1 MIRLGWG
8 SASDVGRARQANE
21 DFLFTAEGL
30 YIVADGM
37 GGHQGGAVASELAV
51 SSLRTYLQDMGVL
64 TTDSLV
70 QAVQLANEA
79 VVSAASDDPELAGMG
94 TTLCA
99 IAVVHAA
106 EEDLDRLAIVNVGDS
121 RVYLLKGGLLEQVT
135 DDHSLVASLERQGRL
150 TRAEAA
156 VHPQRNIITR
166 ALGIDAR
173 VMVDS
178 WEVVPVAGD
187 RDVLCSDGLFN
198 EVDES
203 RIAATL
209 RRLADP
215 TDAAGELVRL
225 ANEGGGRDN
234 ISVVIVD
241 VLVGEG
247 SEVADGSSER
257 SDRVVAAVSGEA
269 RVAKGPGPEVDE
281 APVAPSEPSRSER
294 RAAKRASRPPRPRRI
309 TWRLLLFVAA
319 ILGVLAVGAGAITYY
334 GRHTY
339 FVGFDNDSVAVFKGR
354 PGGVLWI
361 QPELIER
368 TNLTRQ
374 TVPAG
379 VVAEIDAGKVE
390 PTLDDAH
397 RYLANIDEQASTGD
411 DAGSKTT
418 QTTQTTA
425 TTTPPGN

>member
-8 SASDVGRARQANE
+8 SASDVGRARQQNE

-30 YIVADGM
+30 YVVADGM
-37 GGHQGGAVASELAV
+37 GGHRGGAVASELAV
-51 SSLRTYLQDMGVL
+51 SSLRSHLAEMGEL

-70 QAVQLANEA
+70 QAVQLANES
-79 VVSAASDDPELAGMG
+79 VVSAAGDDPELAGMG

-99 IAVVHAA
+99 IAVVQVPA
-106 EEDLDRLAIVNVGDS
+106 EDVERLAIVNVGDS
-121 RVYLLKGGLLEQVT
+121 RVYLLKDGMLEQVT

-178 WEVVPVAGD
+178 WEVVPVPGD
-187 RDVLCSDGLFN
+187 RYVLCSDGLFN
-198 EVDES
+198 EVEED

-209 RRLADP
+209 RKLADP
-215 TDAAGELVRL
+215 DDAASELVRL

-241 VLVGEG
+241 VLGDEQAAVDVPPTG
-247 SEVADGSSER
+247 
-257 SDRVVAAVSGEA
+257 DRVVAAVSGEA
-269 RVAKGPGPEVDE
+269 RVAKGVSLDLGEGPGIGAEM
-281 APVAPSEPSRSER
+281 SRAER
-294 RAAKRASRPPRPRRI
+294 RALKKSTRPPRPRRV
-309 TWRLLLFVAA
+309 TWRLLLFIVAVV
-319 ILGVLAVGAGAITYY
+319 GVLGIGAAAITYY

-339 FVGFDNDSVAVFKGR
+339 FVGFDADAVVIFRGR

-361 QPELIER
+361 QPEVVER
-368 TNLTRQ
+368 TGHTRSD
-374 TVPAG
+374 VPAG
-379 VVAEIDAGKVE
+379 VVAELEAGKVE
-390 PTLDDAH
+390 PTIDDAH
-397 RYLANIDEQASTGD
+397 RYLVNLDEQIGVTGSS
-411 DAGSKTT
+411 GTT
-418 QTTQTTA
+418 TTTA
-425 TTTPPGN
+425 PISPGN